1 MRRANDVSI
10 ASEEAASRQDNK
22 ATERFCCRSA
32 SQHDS
37 QFFLQRNLAA
47 QIAMPHIGPIK
58 LRPDHL
64 VSLRSPR
71 RTAALLRGLIT
82 HVTEKKNYMT
92 QGTVKWF
99 NDQKGFGFIQP
110 DDGGKDV
117 FVHIC
122 AVERAGMTG
131 LNEGQGRASPRR
143 TICAPSDRQRDE
155 P

>member
-1 MRRANDVSI
+1 MRRANDVPI

-64 VSLRSPR
+64 VSPRSPR
-71 RTAALLRGLIT
+71 RTDDFPPNLERTGRDGARPHYT
-82 HVTEKKNYMT
+82 RTRKKNYMT
-92 QGTVKWF
+92 QGTAKWF
-99 NDQKGFGFIQP
+99 NSQKGFGFI
-110 DDGGKDV
+110 
-117 FVHIC
+117 
-122 AVERAGMTG
+122 
-131 LNEGQGRASPRR
+131 L
-143 TICAPSDRQRDE
+143 APARMSSCTSTLSSA
-155 P
+155 PV

>member
-110 DDGGKDV
+110 DDGKDV
-117 FVHIC
+117 FVHVD
-122 AVERAGMTG
+122 AVQCAGMTG
-131 LNEGQGRASPRR
+131 LNEGQKIGFRG
-143 TICAPSDRQRDE
+143 CC
-155 P
+155 